1 MPTVPDASLRG
12 SSEYSDVAVVHK
24 PSASHS
30 LVSDAVAI
38 TNVPPPTSSDA
49 CYVTHDRGM
58 LLVVAVSSS
67 TGRWL
72 RQQGGIPT
80 AATALGACVS
90 L

>member
-1 MPTVPDASLRG
+1 MSL
-12 SSEYSDVAVVHK
+12 SSTNPA
-24 PSASHS
+24 PANP
-30 LVSDAVAI
+30 LVSDALAI
-38 TNVPPPTSSDA
+38 TNVPPPPPISSDA